1 MLRCRLRPGAYLAP
15 LADAPLGTRLVVA
28 RLRHQPLVLAAL
40 PVHQPPAQ
48 VVHAVRLSAAGAAA
62 TRLGALQADDGSFDL
77 LWISSRY
84 LDSFKTDFYI
94 IVLYPCTASL
104 SHIKDEIS
112 QWLDH

>member
-1 MLRCRLRPGAYLAP
+1 MLRQGSYLAP

-62 TRLGALQADDGSFDL
+62 TRLGALQADDGGVLICCGFLPTEDFFLATL
-77 LWISSRY
+77 LATW
-84 LDSFKTDFYI
+84 FFMTDFYI
-94 IVLYPCTASL
+94 IVLYSCIASL
-104 SHIKDEIS
+104 SNIKDA
-112 QWLDH
+112 L